1 MNKHT
6 LNKALAVLRDKGLVE
21 LSAKDVV
28 VQEVPVKLKR
38 AFCWLSDKG
47 VKMLE
52 LSGSVDADLLN
63 VTPKQLELLRLL
75 KGGKKPLAEIPK
87 RFHPSIKNVVNK
99 GLVEKRVE
107 EEETKREVYGKRL
120 VCTITEKGAK
130 AYKALKTLQ
139 SL

>member
-75 KGGKKPLAEIPK
+75 KVERSPLLKSLNA
-87 RFHPSIKNVVNK
+87 FTHPS
-99 GLVEKRVE
+99 
-107 EEETKREVYGKRL
+107 
-120 VCTITEKGAK
+120 
-130 AYKALKTLQ
+130 KTLLTRALLRSAWKRRKPNARFMGRGLCAQ
-139 SL
+139 